1 MTLNEA
7 LILSYVKRGIGYGY
21 SILSHVKKNRSDEW
35 VDFSRAGLY
44 KTLDKLEKSGFVAK
58 SSKQTGGRPPKNVY
72 SISTSGEAALAEF
85 LENGFNFGFQTKNDL
100 DAYLVTAVAA
110 SPDSSYLAGKV
121 KKRIEAVENHI
132 KALKNDWPE
141 DKNSYPFIVYT
152 LYKRRMES
160 LEHELKWLVW
170 LGDILSGISG
180 DVLHMT
186 WEDSMK

>member
-44 KTLDKLEKSGFVAK
+44 KTLDKLEKSGFVIK
-58 SSKQTGGRPPKNVY
+58 SSEQTGGRPPKNVY
-72 SISTSGEAALAEF
+72 SISASGEAALAEF

-121 KKRIEAVENHI
+121 KKRIDAVESHI
-132 KALKNDWPE
+132 ETLKNDWPE

-170 LGDILSGISG
+170 LEDILSGISG